1 MAAGGPIFIIGT
13 ERSGSNLLR
22 VILSAHSRIDVP
34 HPLHVM
40 KYFAPLEPRY
50 GDLSR
55 RENLDRLAGDVLRL
69 ARVHIHPWQVP
80 LDRARLVDEADP
92 RDLLGLLFGLHQQH
106 LEATGKAR
114 WGNKSTFMLDHV
126 DRVLRHRPDARF
138 VWLVR
143 DPRDVAVS
151 SRKSVFSPF
160 HPWFTARLWAEQQRR
175 CLELEERLGA
185 DVVLRLRYE
194 DLLADPEGTVRRL
207 CAFLDEDFEPAM
219 LRYHETREAQRGA
232 ALSESWQN
240 TAAPVLRGN
249 SGKWRAALSHEEI
262 AAVEGE
268 CGELMD
274 RLGYVREAP
283 EPGLAPDR
291 ATLLRWRLQ
300 NERDRVRVEWRSLRH
315 DRNHWRRWGR
325 ALLMDYLHLRSWRPG
340 R

>member
-1 MAAGGPIFIIGT
+1 VASTGPIFIIGT

-40 KYFAPLEPRY
+40 KYFASLEPRY
-50 GDLSR
+50 GDLSQR
-55 RENLDRLAGDVLRL
+55 DALDRLAGDVLAL
-69 ARVHIHPWQVP
+69 ARVHIHPWDVP
-80 LDRARLVDEADP
+80 LDRRRLVDEADP
-92 RDLLGLLFGLHQQH
+92 PDLLGLLFGLQQQH

-126 DRVLRHRPDARF
+126 DRVLQYRPDARF

-160 HPWFTARLWAEQQRR
+160 HPWFTAKLWAEQQRR
-175 CLELEERLGA
+175 CLDLEQRLGS

-194 DLLADPEGTVRRL
+194 DLLEDPEGTVRRL
-207 CAFLDEDFEPAM
+207 CAFLGEDFEPAM
-219 LRYHETREAQRGA
+219 LRYHETQEARRGA

-249 SGKWRAALSHEEI
+249 SGKWRGAISHEEL
-262 AAVEGE
+262 AAIEGE

-274 RLGYVREAP
+274 LLGYDCAALAPP
-283 EPGLAPDR
+283 EPPAGRTA
-291 ATLLRWRLQ
+291 LRWRLQ

-315 DRNHWRRWGR
+315 DKNHWRRWGR
-325 ALLMDYLHLRSWRPG
+325 ALLMDYLHLRTWRPG